1 MRSRRQAVL
10 EAIREHF
17 RAAGQSP
24 SYREIGER
32 TGLTPR
38 DVRPHL
44 DQLARD
50 HLIEHRPGVARSISL
65 VDRAANLSDT
75 ELEAACHG
83 RGWTV
88 TRSVAPALVKSF
100 PVDPRASASDGD
112 LLEILSKL

>member
-44 DQLARD
+44 DQLARAK
-50 HLIEHRPGVARSISL
+50 LIEHRPGVARSISL
-65 VDRAANLSDT
+65 VDRTANLSDT

-83 RGWTV
+83 RGWAITK
-88 TRSVAPALVKSF
+88 SSAPALVKSF
-100 PVDPRASASDGD
+100 PVDPLGSRENDD
-112 LLEILSKL
+112 LLGIIADL